1 MIEIFTSEREVD
13 LGGADGSGD
22 GHAQRRGV
30 FAAGG
35 LGD

>member
-1 MIEIFTSEREVD
+1 MVEIFTSEREVD
-13 LGGADGSGD
+13 LGGADGPGD

-30 FAAGG
+30 FSAVG